1 VTALLERTPVAAPD
15 AAPRRARGLAALL
28 PWLIAGAAL
37 AAALRWTDTP
47 TRDITAYAIYWLVGI
62 VLPGTLAHRALRGS
76 RGNLPED
83 LGYGA
88 ATGLL
93 LELIAWALAAAVGAQ
108 PLLRWWPAVVIVLF
122 LAVPALRRNWRI
134 ASPRPL
140 PVLWSW
146 LVAAV
151 VLAVI
156 GWAAFTF
163 RGVPLPPADS
173 GYYQDL
179 MYHLALVQ
187 ELTRS
192 MPFEVPQLAGDTLR
206 YHYLSDAHMAA
217 ASMITGASPATVLL
231 RLWIVPIAAT
241 AALVV
246 AALTREIT
254 GRWWA
259 GPLAAGA
266 AIVGLPLTLG
276 APIGPFV
283 SGAIVLVSPSQTYA
297 LPLAVLL
304 MAFAVDVL
312 RGRPLRWAWCAV
324 PVLALACAGAKSS
337 ALPPLLVGVLLAGVV
352 AWWRGPAAQGSASG
366 WRGLFRRRPVPWS
379 VAWLAASIV
388 VAMGIGFKIFAG
400 GGAGTLALQP
410 LSALTWM
417 EPYQRTLGFRD
428 GVAHTG
434 FFPPGVANASA
445 GAKVFIAGLI
455 GWWLLM
461 QAPRLLGLVKLTS
474 RKPDP
479 VAWLLGGA
487 TLAGLGAAWAFWH
500 PSASQLYFF
509 AGVVPL
515 GVLLTVWLLADLVP
529 DPAPGSVPDPVP
541 GSVPDPVPGSARGS
555 VPDPLPGS
563 ARGSVPDPLPGS
575 APGSLPDPVPGSAR
589 GSVPGSVLSDR
600 GSVPVGPSDA
610 GLAGHTEAASARY
623 YWSFPV
629 LGLVA
634 GAVWVFVAPATA
646 KPAQMKLVGWA
657 WALALPVLRTAAVLA
672 ALLVVVAIAGFI
684 MRRKMPWR
692 VLAVVAVAAVLGSSI
707 GTGLDRTVQ
716 GLRQTP
722 NPRGSSGRLVT
733 TDEMRAALW
742 LDQHVPNDDVVATNV
757 HCQPIKTKPA
767 CDARAFWVAGLGGH
781 RTVVES
787 WGYSDEAVQANGVDG
802 RKYVFQPAPYPAEF
816 ALNEQAFSNPTPA
829 VLAQLR
835 SQYKVKWLF
844 ADTRAGTVSAQ
855 LTTLATVKFTSGPVT
870 IYAF

>member
-1 VTALLERTPVAAPD
+1 
-15 AAPRRARGLAALL
+15 
-28 PWLIAGAAL
+28 
-37 AAALRWTDTP
+37 
-47 TRDITAYAIYWLVGI
+47 
-62 VLPGTLAHRALRGS
+62 
-76 RGNLPED
+76 
-83 LGYGA
+83 
-88 ATGLL
+88 
-93 LELIAWALAAAVGAQ
+93 
-108 PLLRWWPAVVIVLF
+108 
-122 LAVPALRRNWRI
+122 
-134 ASPRPL
+134 
-140 PVLWSW
+140 
-146 LVAAV
+146 
-151 VLAVI
+151 
-156 GWAAFTF
+156 
-163 RGVPLPPADS
+163 
-173 GYYQDL
+173 
-179 MYHLALVQ
+179 
-187 ELTRS
+187 
-192 MPFEVPQLAGDTLR
+192 
-206 YHYLSDAHMAA
+206 
-217 ASMITGASPATVLL
+217 SPATVLL

-417 EPYQRTLGFRD
+417 EPYQRTLGVRD

-445 GAKVFIAGLI
+445 GAKFFIAGLI
-455 GWWLLM
+455 CWWLLM

-515 GVLLTVWLLADLVP
+515 GVMLTVWLLTDL
-529 DPAPGSVPDPVP
+529 
-541 GSVPDPVPGSARGS
+541 
-555 VPDPLPGS
+555 
-563 ARGSVPDPLPGS
+563 
-575 APGSLPDPVPGSAR
+575 
-589 GSVPGSVLSDR
+589 VPGSVL
-600 GSVPVGPSDA
+600 VAPSDA
-610 GLAGHTEAASARY
+610 APGGRADVASAGRANVAPGGRANVAPGGHEEVAPGDEVGLAPDGHRDVALADLAASERAEPARH
-623 YWSFPV
+623 YWLLPV
-629 LGLVA
+629 LGLLA

-657 WALALPVLRTAAVLA
+657 WALALPVLRTAAVFA
-672 ALLVVVAIAGFI
+672 ALLVVVAIAGYV
-684 MRRKMPWR
+684 MRRKTPWR
-692 VLAVVAVAAVLGSSI
+692 ALAVVAVAAVLGSSI

-722 NPRGSSGRLVT
+722 NPKGSSGRLVT

-835 SQYKVKWLF
+835 TQYKVKWLF
-844 ADTRAGTVSAQ
+844 ADTRAGAVSPQ
-855 LTTLATVKFTSGPVT
+855 LTTLATAKFTSGPVT
-870 IYAF
+870 IYGL

>member
-1 VTALLERTPVAAPD
+1 
-15 AAPRRARGLAALL
+15 
-28 PWLIAGAAL
+28 
-37 AAALRWTDTP
+37 
-47 TRDITAYAIYWLVGI
+47 
-62 VLPGTLAHRALRGS
+62 
-76 RGNLPED
+76 
-83 LGYGA
+83 
-88 ATGLL
+88 
-93 LELIAWALAAAVGAQ
+93 
-108 PLLRWWPAVVIVLF
+108 
-122 LAVPALRRNWRI
+122 
-134 ASPRPL
+134 
-140 PVLWSW
+140 
-146 LVAAV
+146 
-151 VLAVI
+151 
-156 GWAAFTF
+156 
-163 RGVPLPPADS
+163 
-173 GYYQDL
+173 
-179 MYHLALVQ
+179 
-187 ELTRS
+187 
-192 MPFEVPQLAGDTLR
+192 
-206 YHYLSDAHMAA
+206 
-217 ASMITGASPATVLL
+217 
-231 RLWIVPIAAT
+231 
-241 AALVV
+241 VV

-515 GVLLTVWLLADLVP
+515 GVLLTVWLLTDL
-529 DPAPGSVPDPVP
+529 
-541 GSVPDPVPGSARGS
+541 
-555 VPDPLPGS
+555 
-563 ARGSVPDPLPGS
+563 
-575 APGSLPDPVPGSAR
+575 
-589 GSVPGSVLSDR
+589 VPGSVL
-600 GSVPVGPSDA
+600 VAPSDA
-610 GLAGHTEAASARY
+610 APGGRADVAPGGRADAAPDGRANVAPGGRANVASGGRAEVAPGDEVGLAPDGHRDVALVDLAASERAAPAARH
-623 YWSFPV
+623 YWLLPV